1 MTTDRLLVRAY
12 GALIKLYPRRFR
24 DEHGTDMIQLIRE
37 ACDDETTARLCW
49 LIITDLTLSIP
60 TQHLEA
66 HVHRTP
72 THLVP
77 LLYTA
82 TAGAGVVLALA
93 GGTNIA
99 LLVIGVLVA
108 VAAGTASVVTW
119 RRAAPIGGLIET
131 RLWWKFL
138 VAGPLLIGAVIVG
151 AALGIEAWEV
161 GMIAVFLGII
171 LTGTGLLLGLV
182 RLTTR
187 PPHVLPS

>member
-1 MTTDRLLVRAY
+1 MTTDPLLVRAY

-24 DEHGTDMIQLIRE
+24 DEHGADMIQLIRE
-37 ACDDETTARLCW
+37 ASDDETTARLCW
-49 LIITDLTLSIP
+49 LIVADLTLSIP
-60 TQHLEA
+60 TQHLET

-99 LLVIGVLVA
+99 LLVIGALIA
-108 VAAGTASVVTW
+108 VTAGIASVVTW

-131 RLWWKFL
+131 RHWWKFV
-138 VAGPLLIGAVIVG
+138 VAGPVLVAAVIIGAS
-151 AALGIEAWEV
+151 LGIEAWEV
-161 GMIAVFLGII
+161 GVLTVFLGFI

-187 PPHVLPS
+187 PSHALPS